1 MTIDILQFVLKMGL
15 SILNFWHFQINLKI
29 SLKSIWTKVT
39 AMTFYNILLTVNKN
53 I

>member
-15 SILNFWHFQINLKI
+15 SILNFWPLQINLKV
-29 SLKSIWTKVT
+29 SLSIWTKVT
-39 AMTFYNILLTVNKN
+39 AMTFYNILLTLNKN